1 MLAILVER
9 AWALEDFLVLLIAV
23 TLGARFINDSDDV
36 VWLAAAILAS
46 FRPFWP
52 IAATVLMVAM
62 VIIAAVTVALFI
74 EVLVAA
80 ASWAMGARIL
90 IEVNFDVFSIGILI
104 GGHDHLANPLW

>member
-1 MLAILVER
+1 MGR
-9 AWALEDFLVLLIAV
+9 AFEDFLVLLIIV
-23 TLGARFINDSDDV
+23 MFGMRFVNGGDDV
-36 VWLAAAILAS
+36 VWSATAILTS
-46 FRPFWP
+46 SRPFRP
-52 IAATVLMVAM
+52 ITATVMVVAM

-104 GGHDHLANPLW
+104 GGHDHLANPLWQLMF